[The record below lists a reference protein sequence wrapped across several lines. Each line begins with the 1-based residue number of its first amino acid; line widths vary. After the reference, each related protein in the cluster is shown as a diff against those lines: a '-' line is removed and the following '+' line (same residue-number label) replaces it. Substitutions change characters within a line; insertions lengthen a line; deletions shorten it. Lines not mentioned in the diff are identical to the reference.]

1 MLNPLEKSLSKAFHD
16 RDRPKKIT
24 EALSS
29 GNYWFSKAHFE
40 ICSRDSS
47 NMKILAQD
55 PVTRPLLVLLVAWAK
70 AEGLAFEAMEEALH
84 EEYSAKVQ
92 KALEE
97 A

>member
-1 MLNPLEKSLSKAFHD
+1 MLNPLEKSLNNAFHD
-16 RDRPKKIT
+16 RDRPKRIT

-29 GNYWFSKAHFE
+29 GNFWFSKIHFD
-40 ICSRDSS
+40 ITSRDST

-70 AEGLAFEAMEEALH
+70 AEGLGYESME
-84 EEYSAKVQ
+84 Q
-92 KALEE
+92 ALEE